1 MKIAP
6 LPANEQERL
15 AALREYGILDT
26 EPEVAF
32 NSMVHLAA
40 YICQTPYAAISLVD
54 ENRQWFKAITGI
66 NATETPREV
75 AFCAHA
81 ILQDEVM
88 IVPDAVEDE
97 RFFDN
102 PLVTTDLDLRF
113 YAGVPL
119 TTSAGYRLGTLCV
132 LDRVPRQLD
141 AEQLQAIKA
150 LADGVMANLD
160 LRLSHKK
167 IRQYAEDLQLAA
179 TIFESS
185 SEAMIVTDAD
195 NDIVTVNPAFVEL
208 TGYRIEEVVGQNPS
222 ILNSGKHSHDF
233 YQEMWHTLNTTGR
246 WHGEVWNKRKDGEL
260 FAESLSINVI
270 FNADGSKRLHVAVF
284 SDITE
289 KKQASDLIWRQA
301 NFDHLT
307 LLPNRR
313 LFTDRLAQAIKLAQ
327 RSGHAVVVMF
337 IDLDHFKE
345 VNDTFGH
352 DMGDQLLLIAAE
364 RISQCVREMDT
375 VARLGGDEFTVFLP
389 QITEPTLAG
398 RIASEII
405 NQLSNLFEIQGVRL
419 SISASIG
426 IASYPADGKTVEM
439 LLKKADQAMYEVK
452 QQGRSGYSFYAEK
465 HASNNRQD

>member
-1 MKIAP
+1 
-6 LPANEQERL
+6 
-15 AALREYGILDT
+15 
-26 EPEVAF
+26 
-32 NSMVHLAA
+32 
-40 YICQTPYAAISLVD
+40 
-54 ENRQWFKAITGI
+54 
-66 NATETPREV
+66 
-75 AFCAHA
+75 
-81 ILQDEVM
+81 
-88 IVPDAVEDE
+88 
-97 RFFDN
+97 
-102 PLVTTDLDLRF
+102 
-113 YAGVPL
+113 
-119 TTSAGYRLGTLCV
+119 
-132 LDRVPRQLD
+132 
-141 AEQLQAIKA
+141 
-150 LADGVMANLD
+150 MANLD

-167 IRQYAEDLQLAA
+167 IRQYMEDLQLAA

-195 NDIVTVNPAFVEL
+195 NRIVTVNPAFVEL
-208 TGYRIEEVVGQNPS
+208 TGYRIEEVVGQNPR

-233 YQEMWHTLNTTGR
+233 YQEMWQTLNSTGR

-270 FNADGSKRLHVAVF
+270 FNTDGSKRLHVAVF

-313 LFTDRLAQAIKLAQ
+313 LFIERLTQAIKLAQ

-337 IDLDHFKE
+337 IDLDRFKE

-352 DMGDQLLLIAAE
+352 DMGDKLLLIAAE

-405 NQLSNLFEIQGVRL
+405 NQLSNPFEIQGVGL

-439 LLKKADQAMYEVK
+439 LLQKADQAMYEVK
-452 QQGRSGYSFYAEK
+452 QQGRSGYSFYAEN
-465 HASNNRQD
+465 HALNAQPD